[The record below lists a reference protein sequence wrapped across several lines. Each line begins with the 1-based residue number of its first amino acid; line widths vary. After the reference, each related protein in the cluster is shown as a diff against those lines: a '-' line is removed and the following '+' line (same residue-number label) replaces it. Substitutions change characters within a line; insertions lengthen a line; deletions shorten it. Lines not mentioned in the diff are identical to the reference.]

1 MNLMSVYI
9 SDCDYPCYV
18 SFVYTIHM
26 DGRTERLFDGKVSGL
41 VLYDSWIISNPLACQ
56 HTDALEDCKVRIVA
70 AGIKVVLELLA
81 FAKRTI
87 EKSEDKILRRSFME
101 NKFQPYSASANLEAI
116 RAISREIILSVV
128 PEEEAGAEE
137 LMDGLIEDYEDGLIT
152 TANTDAKISGGFGN
166 VDLVALVVIPLVVA
180 VLKKFFEE
188 LIELGFE
195 KYKEWLK
202 EHKEKKQQL
211 SVRIDQLVEEQYTII
226 STQVKST
233 KSKSKEKVIKQT
245 TKIVVKRKLGL
256 SE

>member
-1 MNLMSVYI
+1 
-9 SDCDYPCYV
+9 
-18 SFVYTIHM
+18 
-26 DGRTERLFDGKVSGL
+26 
-41 VLYDSWIISNPLACQ
+41 
-56 HTDALEDCKVRIVA
+56 
-70 AGIKVVLELLA
+70 
-81 FAKRTI
+81 
-87 EKSEDKILRRSFME
+87 ME
-101 NKFQPYSASANLEAI
+101 NKFQPYSDPANLEAI
-116 RAISREIILSVV
+116 RAISQEIILSVV
-128 PEEEAGAEE
+128 PEEKVGAEE
-137 LMDGLIEDYEDGLIT
+137 LMDGLIGDYENGLIT

-195 KYKEWLK
+195 KYKKWLE
-202 EHKEKKQQL
+202 EHQEKKPQL
-211 SVRIDQLVEEQYTII
+211 SAKVDQFVEEQYTII

>member
-1 MNLMSVYI
+1 
-9 SDCDYPCYV
+9 
-18 SFVYTIHM
+18 
-26 DGRTERLFDGKVSGL
+26 
-41 VLYDSWIISNPLACQ
+41 
-56 HTDALEDCKVRIVA
+56 
-70 AGIKVVLELLA
+70 
-81 FAKRTI
+81 
-87 EKSEDKILRRSFME
+87 ME
-101 NKFQPYSASANLEAI
+101 NQFQPYSDPANLEAI
-116 RAISREIILSVV
+116 RTISQEIILSVV
-128 PEEEAGAEE
+128 PEEEIGAEE

-195 KYKEWLK
+195 KYKKWLE
-202 EHKEKKQQL
+202 EHQEKKPQL
-211 SVRIDQLVEEQYTII
+211 SAKVDQFVEEQYTII

>member
-1 MNLMSVYI
+1 M
-9 SDCDYPCYV
+9 
-18 SFVYTIHM
+18 
-26 DGRTERLFDGKVSGL
+26 
-41 VLYDSWIISNPLACQ
+41 
-56 HTDALEDCKVRIVA
+56 
-70 AGIKVVLELLA
+70 
-81 FAKRTI
+81 
-87 EKSEDKILRRSFME
+87 EKI
-101 NKFQPYSASANLEAI
+101 FQPYSDPVNLEAI
-116 RAISREIILSVV
+116 RAVSQEIILSVV
-128 PEEEAGAEE
+128 PEEEVGAEE

-202 EHKEKKQQL
+202 EHQEKKPQL
-211 SVRIDQLVEEQYTII
+211 SAKVDQFVEEQYTII

>member
-1 MNLMSVYI
+1 
-9 SDCDYPCYV
+9 
-18 SFVYTIHM
+18 
-26 DGRTERLFDGKVSGL
+26 
-41 VLYDSWIISNPLACQ
+41 
-56 HTDALEDCKVRIVA
+56 
-70 AGIKVVLELLA
+70 
-81 FAKRTI
+81 
-87 EKSEDKILRRSFME
+87 ME
-101 NKFQPYSASANLEAI
+101 QKFQPYSDPANLEAI
-116 RAISREIILSVV
+116 RAISQEIILSVV
-128 PEEEAGAEE
+128 PEEKVGAEE

-195 KYKEWLK
+195 KYEEWLK
-202 EHKEKKQQL
+202 EHQAKKPQL
-211 SVRIDQLVEEQYTII
+211 SAKVDQFVDEQYTII

>member
-1 MNLMSVYI
+1 
-9 SDCDYPCYV
+9 
-18 SFVYTIHM
+18 
-26 DGRTERLFDGKVSGL
+26 
-41 VLYDSWIISNPLACQ
+41 
-56 HTDALEDCKVRIVA
+56 
-70 AGIKVVLELLA
+70 
-81 FAKRTI
+81 
-87 EKSEDKILRRSFME
+87 ME
-101 NKFQPYSASANLEAI
+101 NQFQPYSDPANLEAI
-116 RAISREIILSVV
+116 RAISQEIILSVV
-128 PEEEAGAEE
+128 PEEKVGAEE

-195 KYKEWLK
+195 KYKKWLE
-202 EHKEKKQQL
+202 EHQEKKPQL
-211 SVRIDQLVEEQYTII
+211 SAKVDQFVEEQYTII

>member
-1 MNLMSVYI
+1 
-9 SDCDYPCYV
+9 
-18 SFVYTIHM
+18 
-26 DGRTERLFDGKVSGL
+26 
-41 VLYDSWIISNPLACQ
+41 
-56 HTDALEDCKVRIVA
+56 
-70 AGIKVVLELLA
+70 
-81 FAKRTI
+81 
-87 EKSEDKILRRSFME
+87 ME
-101 NKFQPYSASANLEAI
+101 NQFQPYSDPANLEAI
-116 RAISREIILSVV
+116 CAISQEIILSVV
-128 PEEEAGAEE
+128 PEEKVGAEE
-137 LMDGLIEDYEDGLIT
+137 LMDGLIEDYEEGLIT

-195 KYKEWLK
+195 KYKKWLE
-202 EHKEKKQQL
+202 EHQEKKPQL
-211 SVRIDQLVEEQYTII
+211 SAKIDQFVEEQYTII